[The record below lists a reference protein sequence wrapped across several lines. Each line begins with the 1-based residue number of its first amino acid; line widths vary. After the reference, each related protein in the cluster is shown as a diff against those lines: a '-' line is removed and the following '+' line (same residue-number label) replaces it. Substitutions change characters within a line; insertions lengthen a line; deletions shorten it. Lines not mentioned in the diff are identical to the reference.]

1 MALNGFDNKSQ
12 FFNVISSFMFLFTL
26 NLNGFKQNMYIFVAD
41 RGYTPPPFVDM
52 SSSNMFL
59 FLSLIDAFL
68 LPTKRVTAV

>member
-41 RGYTPPPFVDM
+41 RGYTPPVCGHV
-52 SSSNMFL
+52 L
-59 FLSLIDAFL
+59 
-68 LPTKRVTAV
+68 K